1 MIKISFKIVIAMFLL
16 AVSSPLWAD
25 SHICNNRS
33 LVEAIEK
40 NDEGTIQDLLTRNFV
55 VRLFK
60 GDIDLNCWYDW
71 RVGDMH
77 TPLIKAVRNRS
88 KSMVQFLLENDAD
101 PNFKNRYGQTAL
113 HYAEVYYNSDLKQ
126 SHSSE
131 KGGWDRDIIDLLF
144 QYGADPNSQ
153 DKDGRTP
160 LHVAVLEEDKSTVIL
175 LENGANPNI
184 QDRLGNTVLH
194 FMVAKQD
201 WKRLYQLEIT
211 PLLFEKGADPNFK
224 NDSGE
229 TLLMFAFDEFYNNVY
244 FIHSLF
250 EYKTDPANFDKLYCE
265 DLLFLMD
272 WKYKMKQMAR
282 HISWNETEKQEFA
295 NQMME
300 RDWSEKIKAI
310 LSFGI
315 DINCKDEEGNTP
327 LMIATRTKNKEL
339 VQLLL
344 DREVEVNAQ
353 NNKGDTALHIASWS
367 WDEDTSIALLLLD
380 RDADP
385 NIKNNQDRSP
395 LENAIDG
402 ENPDMVQLFLDRGAE
417 PTAHDLVSAI
427 QKDEE
432 IARILLD
439 KGVDS
444 NPAMK
449 MVSFS
454 GSRASLEL
462 LLEYDA
468 DPNQMDFAMAFGG
481 DRVVF
486 LLQNGADPNYRYD
499 EGWTPLHIA
508 VNYEDNSSVQFL
520 LAYEADPNLQNDDG
534 DTPLMIAVR
543 KGYQASV
550 QTLASLGAD
559 LSLKNN
565 EGKTAYD
572 IATEKEDEN
581 IIQILKTYGAK

>member
-1 MIKISFKIVIAMFLL
+1 MIKITYKIVIAMFLL

-25 SHICNNRS
+25 SVSICDRD
-33 LVEAIEK
+33 LIKAIEK
-40 NDEGTIQDLLTRNFV
+40 NDKEQVQELLTRNFIE
-55 VRLFK
+55 RIFK
-60 GDIDLNCWYDW
+60 GEIDLNCWYDN
-71 RVGDMH
+71 GAP
-77 TPLIKAVRNRS
+77 TPLIKAVQNKS
-88 KSMVQFLLENDAD
+88 KSMVEFLLENDAD
-101 PNFKNRYGQTAL
+101 PNFKNKLGKTAL

-144 QYGADPNSQ
+144 QYRADPNSQ
-153 DKDGRTP
+153 DTWGATP
-160 LHVAVLEEDKSTVIL
+160 LHVAVWKENDSAVIL
-175 LENGANPNI
+175 IENGAKLNI
-184 QDRLGNTVLH
+184 QNKAGNTVLH
-194 FMVAKQD
+194 TMAQKQRS
-201 WKRLYQLEIT
+201 KIYQLEIT
-211 PLLFEKGADPNFK
+211 PLLFENNADPDIK
-224 NDSGE
+224 NNIGE
-229 TLLMFAFDEFYNNVY
+229 TPLMSAFHEWYSNVY
-244 FIHSLF
+244 FVHSLF

-272 WKYKMKQMAR
+272 WKYKMKPMAR
-282 HISWNETEKQEFA
+282 HISWNESEKQEFA

-300 RDWSEKIKAI
+300 RDWSEDIKAI
-310 LSFGI
+310 LSSGL
-315 DINCKDEEGNTP
+315 DINCQDEEGDTP
-327 LMIATRTKNKEL
+327 LIIAVRKEDKEW

-344 DREVEVNAQ
+344 DRGAEVNAQ
-353 NNKGDTALHIASWS
+353 NNEGNTALHVVA

-417 PTAHDLVSAI
+417 PTADDLVSAV
-427 QKDEE
+427 QKTDLE
-432 IARILLD
+432 IAQILLD
-439 KGVDS
+439 KGVDP
-444 NPAMK
+444 NPAMQI
-449 MVSFS
+449 VSFL
-454 GSRASLEL
+454 GNRDRFDL
-462 LLEYDA
+462 LLEYNA
-468 DPNQMDFAMAFGG
+468 DPNQLDFAMAFGG

-508 VNYEDNSSVQFL
+508 VNYEDNSAVQFL

-550 QTLASLGAD
+550 QILASLGAD
-559 LSLKNN
+559 LSLKNK

-572 IATEKEDEN
+572 IATEKGDKN
-581 IIQILKTYGAK
+581 IIQILKTYRAK